1 MTLSTDRTV
10 SIVCVPSL
18 SPVAADLSEQE
29 LDALTEG
36 AAWYAKY
43 HERMIAE
50 QADDRSAA
58 AVARREHFE
67 DLHAALRKLGVRIR
81 RPDGLTV

>member
-1 MTLSTDRTV
+1 MLADQVASIGVVASELALGDLST
-10 SIVCVPSL
+10 
-18 SPVAADLSEQE
+18 QE
-29 LDALTEG
+29 LDALKQG

-58 AVARREHFE
+58 AVSRREHFH
-67 DLHAALRKLGVRIR
+67 DLHEALRKLGVRIR
-81 RPDGLTV
+81 RPDGLPA

>member
-1 MTLSTDRTV
+1 MTAGRV
-10 SIVCVPSL
+10 ASIADMASESFV
-18 SPVAADLSEQE
+18 ADLTEQE
-29 LDALTEG
+29 LDALKQG
-36 AAWYAKY
+36 AAWYAKH

-58 AVARREHFE
+58 AISRREHFE

-81 RPDGLTV
+81 RPDGLPV